1 MAFSIF
7 SVPKRT
13 ASTQEGTPPI
23 YRSSNNVCHG
33 LAAFEEVVLQIVDVP
48 NAETA
53 LAPAHTP
60 CRTVIHLTM
69 DVAALRSVC
78 HNGYEQIYKQK
89 SGNLTYFLE
98 TKHASDTDG
107 SWFFTGA
114 PGSGS

>member
-1 MAFSIF
+1 M
-7 SVPKRT
+7 PKRI

-23 YRSSNNVCHG
+23 YRSNNDCHQV
-33 LAAFEEVVLQIVDVP
+33 AAFEEVVLQIVDVP
-48 NAETA
+48 NAEMT

-78 HNGYEQIYKQK
+78 HSGYEQIYKRK

-98 TKHASDTDG
+98 TKDNENDYDIS
-107 SWFFTGA
+107 FFLK
-114 PGSGS
+114 